1 MSQHD
6 PPYKTFIIIL
16 QTSVAPLE
24 NKEVMTDFVAEPI
37 PIERSQTRTL
47 IRRDDVFDEDDDD
60 RDVVTVDRE
69 KDDSVERR
77 PKDFVDQIRSTPNII
92 ERPKDHHHV
101 DQTGLDEGSS
111 ESTAP
116 SRATTDPASTLRDSG
131 YSDITG
137 GSRNFTPGL

>member
-1 MSQHD
+1 
-6 PPYKTFIIIL
+6 
-16 QTSVAPLE
+16 
-24 NKEVMTDFVAEPI
+24 MTDFVAEPI

-60 RDVVTVDRE
+60 DRDVVTVDRE
-69 KDDSVERR
+69 KEDSVERR
-77 PKDFVDQIRSTPNII
+77 PKDFVDQIRSTPNMVD
-92 ERPKDHHHV
+92 RPSKDHHRV
-101 DQTGLDEGSS
+101 DQIGLDEGSS